1 MRCTRRAPQTHGVR
15 TTVDAVDN
23 RAEVRDFLMTR
34 RAKVTPQQAGL
45 PVVGQRRVPGLRRGE
60 VASLAGVSIEY
71 YSRLER
77 GQLAGVSA
85 SVLDAI
91 ARALQLDT
99 AEREHLY
106 DLARAAD
113 GTVATRTRRR
123 ADWPWQPTPQL
134 QWILDAMRDAPAII
148 GNGRSDLLA
157 ANHLGRALYSDLLA
171 DPSGK
176 PNFARFTFLD
186 PAARRFY
193 PDWDFFA
200 DVTVANLRTEA
211 GRHPHDRALHE
222 LVGELSTRSEEF
234 RRRWSAHDV
243 RIHTSGTKH
252 FHHPVVGDLVL
263 AYLSVDLRLE
273 TSITLT
279 AYAAEPGSPSE
290 HGLQLLASWAATEDP
305 VRRGGAIVP
314 TGHPHPGA
322 SARGRTGSGVV
333 AGRPDHP
340 GRHPGDDRV
349 GRHVPGDDGSGPHD
363 GPVADGDAGH
373 HGHRRP

>member
-1 MRCTRRAPQTHGVR
+1 M
-15 TTVDAVDN
+15 DN
-23 RAEVRDFLMTR
+23 RSEVREFLTTR

-60 VASLAGVSIEY
+60 VAGLAGVSIEY

-77 GQLAGVSA
+77 GQLAGVSG

-113 GTVATRTRRR
+113 GTSIATRPRRR
-123 ADWPWQPTPQL
+123 IDRPWTPTPQL

-148 GNGRSDLLA
+148 GNGRGDLLA

-171 DPSGK
+171 DPTGK

-200 DVTVANLRTEA
+200 DITVAMLRTDA

-222 LVGELSTRSEEF
+222 LVGELSTRSDEF

-243 RIHTSGTKH
+243 RIHTAGTKN
-252 FHHPVVGDLVL
+252 FHHAIVGDLHL
-263 AYLSVDLRLE
+263 AYETVDLRGD
-273 TSITLT
+273 TGVALT
-279 AYAAEPGSPSE
+279 VYAAEPGSPSE
-290 HGLQLLASWAATEDP
+290 RALRLLASWAAAPSTK
-305 VRRGGAIVP
+305 
-314 TGHPHPGA
+314 
-322 SARGRTGSGVV
+322 
-333 AGRPDHP
+333 
-340 GRHPGDDRV
+340 V
-349 GRHVPGDDGSGPHD
+349 GR
-363 GPVADGDAGH
+363 ADASTSSSQ
-373 HGHRRP
+373 PAAQA

>member
-1 MRCTRRAPQTHGVR
+1 M
-15 TTVDAVDN
+15 DN
-23 RAEVRDFLMTR
+23 RTEVREFLTTR

-85 SVLDAI
+85 SVLEAV
-91 ARALQLDT
+91 ARALQLDA

-113 GTVATRTRRR
+113 GSSIAIRTRRR
-123 ADWPWQPTPQL
+123 VDRPWAPTPQL
-134 QWILDAMRDAPAII
+134 QWILDAMRDAPAAV
-148 GNGRSDLLA
+148 GNGRGDLLA

-171 DPSGK
+171 DPTGK

-200 DVTVANLRTEA
+200 NITVAMLRTEA
-211 GRHPHDRALHE
+211 GRHPHDRLLHE
-222 LVGELSTRSEEF
+222 LVGELSTRSDEF

-243 RIHTSGTKH
+243 RIHSSGTKH
-252 FHHPVVGDLVL
+252 FHHAIVGDLHL
-263 AYLSVDLRLE
+263 AYETVDLRDD
-273 TSITLT
+273 TGVALT
-279 AYAAEPGSPSE
+279 VYAAEPGSPSE
-290 HGLQLLASWAATEDP
+290 HALQLLASWAASP
-305 VRRGGAIVP
+305 PAGSAAPAITSASDARP
-314 TGHPHPGA
+314 APH
-322 SARGRTGSGVV
+322 T
-333 AGRPDHP
+333 
-340 GRHPGDDRV
+340 
-349 GRHVPGDDGSGPHD
+349 
-363 GPVADGDAGH
+363 
-373 HGHRRP
+373 

>member
-1 MRCTRRAPQTHGVR
+1 M
-15 TTVDAVDN
+15 DN
-23 RAEVRDFLMTR
+23 RSEVSEFLTSR

-45 PVVGQRRVPGLRRGE
+45 PNVGQRRVPGLRRGE
-60 VASLAGVSIEY
+60 VASLAGVSVEY
-71 YSRLER
+71 YAKLER

-91 ARALQLDT
+91 TRALQLDT

-113 GTVATRTRRR
+113 GGSISTRATRRGER
-123 ADWPWQPTPQL
+123 PWKASREQ

-148 GNGRSDLLA
+148 GNGRGDLLA

-171 DPSGK
+171 DPTGK

-200 DVTVANLRTEA
+200 DITVAMLRTEA

-222 LVGELSTRSEEF
+222 LVGELSTRSDEF

-243 RIHTSGTKH
+243 RIHSSGTKH
-252 FHHPVVGDLVL
+252 FHHPVVGDLTL
-263 AYLSVDLRLE
+263 AYQTVDLRLE
-273 TSITLT
+273 ASVALT
-279 AYAAEPGSPSE
+279 IYAAEPGSPTE
-290 HGLQLLASWAATEDP
+290 QAVQLLASWAATEDAHAQG
-305 VRRGGAIVP
+305 VSRP
-314 TGHPHPGA
+314 TEPRSPA
-322 SARGRTGSGVV
+322 QS
-333 AGRPDHP
+333 
-340 GRHPGDDRV
+340 
-349 GRHVPGDDGSGPHD
+349 
-363 GPVADGDAGH
+363 
-373 HGHRRP
+373 